1 MFGRVTIDL
10 AARGQQQPR
19 SATIRQVERRR
30 GAVRTGPQRL
40 HSEALV
46 TAYHRDRGTD
56 VAIARI
62 FNTYGPGMRAD
73 DGRMV
78 PAFIEQAGRGTAH
91 HRRRR

>member
-1 MFGRVTIDL
+1 M
-10 AARGQQQPR
+10 
-19 SATIRQVERRR
+19 
-30 GAVRTGPQRL
+30 
-40 HSEALV
+40 
-46 TAYHRDRGTD
+46 
-56 VAIARI
+56 AIARI